1 MTSGAR
7 LATSQRIEVECI
19 DALKVHPNGP
29 GRGRTSQEAT
39 NLLPSPASA
48 LVSSSYSTVGPI
60 HAITI
65 NLHPRSSLGD
75 LIAEVEAALS
85 DDANLDLIA
94 LPESCLGVGADIAE
108 AVDGP
113 TVSALSDIARRRN
126 SYLVAGLYLT
136 HDGRSFVS
144 SVLIDRTG
152 NVVGVYEK
160 RYPYWS
166 DIDNGP
172 TLPGSGVPRWQTD
185 FGTLGSAI
193 CFDVNFHQVWA
204 DLADAGVD
212 IVIWPSAYAGGEILR
227 SYAQIH
233 HYHVLTCTQA
243 GDSHLYDPIGTEIM
257 PNDQT
262 HDRVRKFS
270 IDLDRGFYH
279 HNFNLDRLERLLVD
293 HGDDVQLDAMLT
305 SEEWFVLSRR
315 QEGIGVRDLAR
326 SYGLEEIR
334 DYVQRSRKAMDALR
348 AGAQTPIGGTDLA
361 SHR

>member
-1 MTSGAR
+1 MNLMPST
-7 LATSQRIEVECI
+7 
-19 DALKVHPNGP
+19 ALTPVP
-29 GRGRTSQEAT
+29 G
-39 NLLPSPASA
+39 
-48 LVSSSYSTVGPI
+48 SYSTAGRI

-65 NLHPRSSLGD
+65 NVQPRSSLGD

-85 DDANLDLIA
+85 DDENLDLIV

-108 AVDGP
+108 TVDGP
-113 TVSALSDIARRRN
+113 TVSVLSDIARRRN

-144 SVLIDRTG
+144 SVLIDRAG
-152 NVVGVYEK
+152 NVVGVYDK

-166 DIDNGP
+166 DVDNGP
-172 TLPGSGVPRWQTD
+172 GTRPGSGVPRWQTD

-233 HYHVLTCTQA
+233 HFHVLTCTQA

-257 PNDQT
+257 PSDQT
-262 HDRVRKFS
+262 YDRVRKFS

-279 HNFNLDRLERLLVD
+279 HNFNLEGLERLLAD

-315 QEGIGVRDLAR
+315 HEGIRVRDLAR

-334 DYVQRSRKAMDALR
+334 DYVQRSREAMDALR
-348 AGAQTPIGGTDLA
+348 AGDQAPIDGADLA
-361 SHR
+361 EHR